1 MQKHQVQIPL
11 HFNIFHTYLETTFHN
26 EGVVMS
32 NRQPTR
38 RAIRHIAVVVAS
50 VLGCSAI
57 ASTHT
62 SAASLPKASRY
73 GGDITVGIFDTF
85 PGFCVG
91 NNPANSALMAE
102 RTIYETLFER
112 TKGGDMIGLLAE
124 SGSHS
129 ANLKTWTI
137 TLRQGISFTD
147 GTPFNAA
154 AVVANFNAITGR
166 IAAATYSAGGING
179 YATKAYTVGTGTAFS
194 ANIASITQK
203 SNYVVEFTLD
213 RAQNDFLSTL
223 YASGRFFM
231 RSPAQLANATTCANE
246 PIGTGPFKMF
256 TWNTNQL
263 VVVRNTNYWRR
274 DPVNNAQLPY
284 LNQITFTNVKEGSQR
299 AASVRKGTI
308 QAAMFSSASE
318 GTFIKDLR
326 QRRSVVKEYR
336 SATEYYP
343 SLWLNQ
349 GKPGSP
355 FSNLN
360 ARKAVL
366 SCIDRANYL
375 KVRNK
380 GEGSVAKSLVG
391 PSSVMY
397 TKTGFP
403 KFSIATSKHHVS
415 EYLRET
421 GKSRLEF
428 TMPADV
434 TAVSQ
439 GNARFLASTWAKCGI
454 TANIV
459 VEETGVIISKAF
471 NAAPKVANG
480 EYYNAYDALLLLLFE
495 GNDVAFNVP
504 FIVTNA
510 YPANSTN
517 PVHEL
522 FKNSVGA
529 VLGLN
534 HHSDTTVDSWFYEG
548 QASSSK
554 TTAKSKYRSGTAYIQ
569 SRAMMGSI
577 THQYYTMFV
586 SKKLSGIGKL
596 QIIKGKTQR
605 VVTNWGIDWTG
616 VWRTL

>member
-1 MQKHQVQIPL
+1 M
-11 HFNIFHTYLETTFHN
+11 TA
-26 EGVVMS
+26 GVVS
-32 NRQPTR
+32 ANSQPT
-38 RAIRHIAVVVAS
+38 
-50 VLGCSAI
+50 
-57 ASTHT
+57 
-62 SAASLPKASRY
+62 AARY
-73 GGDITVGIFDTF
+73 GGDIKVGIFDTF
-85 PGFCVG
+85 PGFCVS
-91 NNPANSALMAE
+91 NNAANSALMAQ

-124 SGSHS
+124 SGSSS
-129 ANLKTWTI
+129 ADLKTWTI

-166 IAAATYSAGGING
+166 VAAAAYSAGGIDA
-179 YATKAYTVGTGTAFS
+179 YSTKAYTVGTGTAFS
-194 ANIASITQK
+194 ANIAAINQK
-203 SNYVVEFTLD
+203 SNYVVEFKLD
-213 RAQNDFLSTL
+213 RAQNDFLSSL

-231 RSPAQLANATTCANE
+231 RSPAQLVSATTCANE
-246 PIGTGPFKMF
+246 PIGTGPFKLF
-256 TWNTNQL
+256 SWNTNQM
-263 VVVRNTNYWRR
+263 VVTRNVNYWRR

-308 QAAMFSSASE
+308 QAAMFSSATE

-326 QRRSVVKEYR
+326 TRRTSVKEYR

-355 FSNLN
+355 FSNFN
-360 ARKAVL
+360 ARQAVL
-366 SCIDRANYL
+366 SCIDRSNYL

-380 GEGSVAKSLVG
+380 GEGAVAKSLVG
-391 PSSVMY
+391 PKSIMY
-397 TKTGFP
+397 TSKGFP
-403 KFSIATSKHHVS
+403 KFDISVAKHHVS
-415 EYLRET
+415 EYLRES
-421 GKSRLEF
+421 GKSQLEF

-434 TAVSQ
+434 TSVSQ

-454 TANIV
+454 KANIV

-471 NAAPKVANG
+471 NAAPKASLG
-480 EYYNAYDALLLLLFE
+480 EYYNAYDALPLLLFE

-522 FKNSVGA
+522 FNKSVGA

-534 HHSDTTVDSWFYEG
+534 HHSDTAVDSWFYEG
-548 QASSSK
+548 QASPSK
-554 TTAKSKYRSGTAYIQ
+554 SLAKTKFRSGTEYLQ
-569 SRAMMGSI
+569 NRAIMGSI
-577 THQYYTMFV
+577 THQYYTIFT
-586 SKKLSGIGKL
+586 SKKLSGIGQL
-596 QIIKGKTQR
+596 QIVKGKTQR

-616 VWRTL
+616 VWKTR

>member
-1 MQKHQVQIPL
+1 M
-11 HFNIFHTYLETTFHN
+11 
-26 EGVVMS
+26 
-32 NRQPTR
+32 TR
-38 RAIRHIAVVVAS
+38 TNCFRINKMKIAVITATL
-50 VLGCSAI
+50 LGFTSLV
-57 ASTHT
+57 TT
-62 SAASLPKASRY
+62 SANAAMKLPTARY

-85 PGFCVG
+85 PGFCVS

-124 SGSHS
+124 SSSHS
-129 ANLKTWTI
+129 SDLKTWTI
-137 TLRQGISFTD
+137 TLRQGINFSD
-147 GTPFNAA
+147 GTPFNAT
-154 AVVANFNAITGR
+154 AVIANFNAITGR
-166 IAAATYSAGGING
+166 VAAAAYSSGGING

-194 ANIASITQK
+194 ANIAGITQK

-213 RAQNDFLSTL
+213 RPQNDFLSTL

-231 RSPAQLANATTCANE
+231 RSPAQLADATKCANE
-246 PIGTGPFKMF
+246 PIGTGPFKLF
-256 TWNTNQL
+256 SWNTNQM
-263 VVVRNTNYWRR
+263 VVVRNPNYWRR
-274 DPVNNAQLPY
+274 DPINNAQLPY
-284 LNQITFTNVKEGSQR
+284 LNQITFTNVKEASQR
-299 AASVRKGTI
+299 AASVRKGTL
-308 QAAMFSSASE
+308 QAAMFSSASD

-326 QRRSVVKEYR
+326 KRRSVVKEYR

-380 GEGSVAKSLVG
+380 GEGSVARSLVG
-391 PSSVMY
+391 PKSVMY
-397 TKTGFP
+397 NSTGFP
-403 KFSIATSKHHVS
+403 KFSIATAKHHVS

-421 GKSRLEF
+421 GKSQLEF

-439 GNARFLASTWAKCGI
+439 GNAKFLQSTWAKCGI
-454 TANIV
+454 KANIV

-471 NAAPKVANG
+471 NAAPKIAAG
-480 EYYNAYDALLLLLFE
+480 EYYNAYDALPLLLFE

-504 FIVTNA
+504 FVVTNA
-510 YPANSTN
+510 YPANSKN

-522 FKNSVGA
+522 FKNNVGA

-534 HHSDTTVDSWFYEG
+534 HHSDTAVDSWFYEG
-548 QASSSK
+548 QATSNKS
-554 TTAKSKYRSGTAYIQ
+554 TAKSKYRSGTAYLQ
-569 SRAMMGSI
+569 SRAMMGAI
-577 THQYYTMFV
+577 THQYYTLFT
-586 SKKLSGIGKL
+586 SKKLSGIGQL
-596 QIIKGKTQR
+596 QIVKGKTQR

-616 VWRTL
+616 VWKSA